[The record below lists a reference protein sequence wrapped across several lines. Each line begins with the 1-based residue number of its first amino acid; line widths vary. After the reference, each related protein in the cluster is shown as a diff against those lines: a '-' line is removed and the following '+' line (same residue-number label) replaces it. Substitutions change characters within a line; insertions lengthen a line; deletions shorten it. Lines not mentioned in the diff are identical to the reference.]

1 MFSDISFRILSVSR
15 RLTQLLVVILGS
27 TFLVSLLLQLLPVGL
42 EELYVFAVDDVG
54 RQQQISALHLDQ
66 NPVMFYLYWL
76 WDFVRGDFG
85 SIVYPTGV
93 LDPVLP
99 KVTAALPVSLRLVVY
114 VQLLALAVSVPLGI
128 FSAYRSGKRSD
139 RVVSYMLFSA
149 ASVPNFVFA
158 LLMASFF
165 GVTLAWLPPLGYVAP
180 SESIVEHLRTM
191 ALPVLALA
199 IPTIATYTRLLRTDV
214 IAALREDYVTMAA
227 SKGLSNS
234 RILFT
239 HILRPSSVTLFT
251 SAALNMGALI
261 GGTLVIEQ
269 IFTIPG
275 MGTEIGIAIFSR
287 QYFALQSY
295 VAVIAI
301 GYVVFNSIVDIAVG
315 FVDPRSRDRR
325 NG

>member
-1 MFSDISFRILSVSR
+1 MNDFTFKLLSAVRRIA
-15 RLTQLLVVILGS
+15 QLLVVILGS
-27 TFLVSLLLQLLPVGL
+27 TFFVSLLLQLLPVGL
-42 EELYVFAVDDVG
+42 EELYVFAIDDVG
-54 RQQQISALHLDQ
+54 RQQQIEALNLDK

-93 LDPVLP
+93 LDPVMP
-99 KVTAALPVSLRLVVY
+99 KVTAALPVSLRLVLY
-114 VQLLALAVSVPLGI
+114 VQVLALVVAIPLGI
-128 FSAYRSGKRSD
+128 LAAYRSGRRSD
-139 RVVSYMLFSA
+139 RLISYVSFSA
-149 ASVPNFVFA
+149 ASIPNFVFA
-158 LLMASFF
+158 LIMASFF
-165 GVTLAWLPPLGYVAP
+165 GVTLGWFPPLGYVSP
-180 SESIVEHLRTM
+180 SENFVEHLRTM

-227 SKGLSNS
+227 SKGLSNL

-251 SAALNMGALI
+251 SAALNMGGLI

-275 MGTEIGIAIFSR
+275 MGTEVGLAIFSR

-301 GYVVFNSIVDIAVG
+301 GYVVFNSVVDVAVG